1 MVLWMRFKII
11 ILIIVIVLMIFFLFY
26 ERPFVPEEFIT
37 NRTVKRSENLFFIY
51 ETIRYPA
58 KIRVTEFESNLSD
71 IKVGIAGETWQLNF
85 GYVPVGMKQR
95 KFFDMANPKET
106 DIKVTINTYGNISPM
121 IEFEKNDFILHKDE
135 TMKVG
140 IIIEPLKTTQPGNY
154 IGEID
159 IFIVKPKYS
168 FLSNYLKWF

>member
-1 MVLWMRFKII
+1 MKLRII
-11 ILIIVIVLMIFFLFY
+11 IPIIVIVLVVFFLLY
-26 ERPFVPEEFIT
+26 NRPFVPEEFVT
-37 NRTVKRSENLFFIY
+37 NRTVERSEKTFFIH

-85 GYVPVGMKQR
+85 GYVPIGMKQR

-106 DIKVTINTYGNISPM
+106 DIKVRINSYGNISPM
-121 IEFEKNDFILHKDE
+121 IEFEKNNFILHKDE
-135 TMKVG
+135 MMKVG
-140 IIIEPLKTTQPGNY
+140 VIIEPLKTTQPGNY
-154 IGEID
+154 TGEID
-159 IFIVKPKYS
+159 IFIVKPKYP